1 MQKVLFIST
10 LFYSFFGI
18 AQKTVQFAN
27 PLPPDYKLVTQV
39 DKANFGLYA
48 NPASGTVY
56 LFDETGVSIISTITA
71 YITREQLRESS
82 AIQHRN
88 GYLFGVVKGDSV
100 PCVVE
105 GERFYYG
112 IRNKQVIVGEGAAH
126 QLTKVDAKTYIV
138 NFLEGNFF
146 EPSLFTFE
154 KEKLNVI
161 HGELSAL
168 PEYAKILVINSVTRY
183 SAPVDILAPST
194 EQWPALKK
202 LLFAGNALTYIK
214 ES

>member
-1 MQKVLFIST
+1 MQKVLLIGTF
-10 LFYSFFGI
+10 FYAFFGL

-27 PLPPDYKLVTQV
+27 PLPPDYKLVSQV
-39 DKANFGLYA
+39 DKTNFGLYEH
-48 NPASGTVY
+48 PASGTVY
-56 LFDETGVSIISTITA
+56 LFDKTGVSIISTLTA

-82 AIQHRN
+82 AIQQHN

-100 PCVVE
+100 PCIAE

-112 IRNKQVIVGEGAAH
+112 IRNKQVIVGEGAPH
-126 QLTKVDAKTYIV
+126 QLTRVDAKTYIV

-154 KEKLNVI
+154 NGKLNVV
-161 HGELSAL
+161 HGELNAL
-168 PEYAKILVINSVTRY
+168 PEYSKILVINSIIRY

-202 LLFAGNALTYIK
+202 LLFAGSALPYIK
-214 ES
+214 QS